1 MSSYPLYTE
10 QEMKTAQPP
19 SLVPYDTNS
28 KGARSM
34 TASKPLQDRVAL
46 VAGATRGAGRGIA
59 ISLGAAGATV
69 YCTGRSTTE
78 QRSDLN
84 RDETIQQTAELVTA
98 AGGKGIAVAVDH
110 TIPENVAGLISF
122 IREEQSGQLDLLV
135 NNIWGG
141 EKLIQWGKRFWEHSL
156 ENGLLAQERA
166 VKAHM
171 ITSFYAAPLMIAR
184 GGGLIIEVTD
194 GIDYRYRGNLYYS
207 LAKISPI
214 HLAESMSLD
223 LADSGVSALAV
234 TPGFLRSEEMLEHF
248 GVTEANWRDAV
259 TGGMPDSQHFAESE
273 TPFFIGRGI
282 AALAADPAYNK
293 HSGTVLPS
301 WTLGDMYGI
310 EDVDG
315 RKPHWGNYAKTL

>member
-1 MSSYPLYTE
+1 
-10 QEMKTAQPP
+10 
-19 SLVPYDTNS
+19 
-28 KGARSM
+28 M

-84 RDETIQQTAELVTA
+84 REETSQQTAELVTA

-110 TIPENVAGLISF
+110 TIPENVERLISI
-122 IREEQSGQLDLLV
+122 IREEQNGQLDLLV

-156 ENGLLAQERA
+156 ENGLLAQDRA

-184 GGGLIIEVTD
+184 GKGLIIEVTD

-214 HLAESMSLD
+214 HL
-223 LADSGVSALAV
+223 
-234 TPGFLRSEEMLEHF
+234 F
-248 GVTEANWRDAV
+248 
-259 TGGMPDSQHFAESE
+259 
-273 TPFFIGRGI
+273 
-282 AALAADPAYNK
+282 
-293 HSGTVLPS
+293 
-301 WTLGDMYGI
+301 
-310 EDVDG
+310 
-315 RKPHWGNYAKTL
+315 